1 MSLSSLI
8 QLMLILLV
16 QFKMKKMKSQQLR
29 VELDSIMQQLNTQ
42 IRVSRQLEFERDKAN
57 DECDLTKA
65 QLQTVI
71 LQNQDLVNACAEVAR
86 QRDRAIA
93 EKEVL
98 REELNR

>member
-1 MSLSSLI
+1 
-8 QLMLILLV
+8 
-16 QFKMKKMKSQQLR
+16 MKSHQLR
-29 VELDSIMQQLNTQ
+29 AELDSILQQLNTQ
-42 IRVSRQLEFERDKAN
+42 MRVSRQLEFERDKAN
-57 DECDLTKA
+57 DDYDLTKA

>member
-1 MSLSSLI
+1 
-8 QLMLILLV
+8 
-16 QFKMKKMKSQQLR
+16 MKKMKSHQLR
-29 VELDSIMQQLNTQ
+29 AELDSILQQLNTQ
-42 IRVSRQLEFERDKAN
+42 MRVSRQLEFERDKAN
-57 DECDLTKA
+57 DDYDLTKA

>member
-1 MSLSSLI
+1 
-8 QLMLILLV
+8 
-16 QFKMKKMKSQQLR
+16 MKKMKSHQLR
-29 VELDSIMQQLNTQ
+29 AELDSVLQQLNTQ
-42 IRVSRQLEFERDKAN
+42 MRVSRQLEFERDKAN
-57 DECDLTKA
+57 DDYDLTKA